1 MEIMQGFHNRI
12 MVKIDNKKCRDY
24 GATSPKNMESVIAFV
39 FSSIRVQTALLPRFM
54 REYKRRGLASSW
66 LWGNK
71 KTGLS
76 YVIKHRNQL
85 FKDYQQILK
94 SKKGSC
100 EHDLIMLFLDV
111 PGLGIPKSA
120 FVVQMLTGKSG
131 CMDVHNIRKYMPE
144 LDAGKG
150 TPAIFQ
156 TSGNSTSLKSKK
168 VNQYIVACKKAGGS
182 QKMWD
187 AWCNHIAVLQP
198 KHFLDGEAVSNM
210 HHEVL
215 T

>member
-1 MEIMQGFHNRI
+1 
-12 MVKIDNKKCRDY
+12 
-24 GATSPKNMESVIAFV
+24 MESVIAFV

-71 KTGLS
+71 KTGLL
-76 YVIKHRNQL
+76 YVRKHRNQL
-85 FKDYQQILK
+85 YADYQKILNR
-94 SKKGSC
+94 KKGSC
-100 EHDLIMLFLDV
+100 EHDLIMLFLEV

-131 CMDVHNIRKYMPE
+131 CMDVHNLRKYMPE

-156 TSGNSTSLKSKK
+156 TSGNSSSLKSKK
-168 VNQYIVACKKAGGS
+168 VSQYILACKNAGGS
-182 QKMWD
+182 RKMWD
-187 AWCNHIAVLQP
+187 AWCTHIAILQP
-198 KHFLDGEAVSNM
+198 KHFQDGESVSKM

-215 T
+215 A